1 MVLLPGCA
9 GLDPW
14 IQARLSLTPSDRR
27 PESQDVSLSCTC
39 VSPLLS
45 ATRTVILEDKDED
58 KDEDEGEDEGQR
70 PAEARLNS
78 LRPWA

>member
-1 MVLLPGCA
+1 MVLLPGCV

-14 IQARLSLTPSDRR
+14 IHSMDRR

-58 KDEDEGEDEGQR
+58 TDEDEGEDEGQR